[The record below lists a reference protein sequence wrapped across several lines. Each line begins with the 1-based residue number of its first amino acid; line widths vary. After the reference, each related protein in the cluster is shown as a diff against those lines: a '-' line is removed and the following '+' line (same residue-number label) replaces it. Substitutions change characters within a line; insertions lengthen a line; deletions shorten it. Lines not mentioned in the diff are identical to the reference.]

1 MLKTHFCT
9 AFRCMW
15 KAYRKPLRKPFGKP
29 SRYPS
34 RRLCLIRNRNKEQE
48 QKEERESGNPTAP
61 AVSLDDITAE
71 WNSAMG
77 QNCRPTPERQRQA
90 AARLKDSW
98 WRDNWRKAIAKA
110 KASEFCNGENDRGW
124 RADLEWF
131 LQPDTGTKLLE
142 GKCTNSQPEVARD
155 RPPSPVVSIAD
166 RRRQIANGRK
176 GSTASV

>member
-1 MLKTHFCT
+1 MEGLSEAFAK
-9 AFRCMW
+9 AFRE
-15 KAYRKPLRKPFGKP
+15 AFPVPFAKTMP
-29 SRYPS
+29 
-34 RRLCLIRNRNKEQE
+34 NQEQEQEQE

-77 QNCRPTPERQRQA
+77 QNCRPTPKRQRQA
-90 AARLKDSW
+90 AARLKDPW

-131 LQPDTGTKLLE
+131 LQPDTSTKLLE
-142 GKCTNSQPEVARD
+142 GKYTNAQPEVARD